1 MYARYTRWI
10 AIFALWAFVG
20 FVLSTE
26 VFFNMRVHDPDVSF
40 FEVAIP
46 QYVRALYWA
55 ALTPVILGINAA
67 LPLGRRD
74 ALRNFSLH
82 ALLSF
87 LVMAVFFLGRMIFVL
102 WWEGESL
109 RGFWQAANASFFGR
123 NLIDMAFYWAVLA
136 YGHMQH
142 LQQQVRNKEL
152 EAAQLESRLMET
164 ELRALKQQL
173 HPHFL
178 FNTLNTISFLVR
190 EGRHES
196 AVSLLAQLSHLLR
209 TSLDSS
215 RVHEVTLRQEIE
227 FLDPYLQIQQA
238 RFLDRLTVEKELSSD
253 AMNARIPNLL
263 LQPIVENAIV
273 HGVAAKSEP
282 GVVRLRGRVED
293 GALHLE
299 VQDDGPG
306 LPEVA
311 RRREGIGISNT
322 RERLAKMYG
331 NHARLSLRGEAGM
344 GTTVQIV
351 LPYRT

>member
-1 MYARYTRWI
+1 MHARYTRWI
-10 AIFALWAFVG
+10 AIVALWAFVG

-26 VFFNMRVHDPDVSF
+26 VFFNMRVHDPEVSF
-40 FEVAIP
+40 FEVAVP
-46 QYVRALYWA
+46 QYIRALYWA
-55 ALTPVILGINAA
+55 FLTPIILSAETA
-67 LPLGRRD
+67 FPLGRRH

-82 ALLSF
+82 AFLSF

-109 RGFWQAANASFFGR
+109 RGFWSTANSSFFGR

-136 YGHMQH
+136 YGHMQL
-142 LQQQVRNKEL
+142 LQQRVKNEEL
-152 EAAQLESRLMET
+152 KAAQLESRLMET

-190 EGRHES
+190 EQRNDS
-196 AVSLLAQLSHLLR
+196 AVTLLAQLSHLLR

-215 RVHEVTLRQEIE
+215 RVHEVTLRQEME

-238 RFLDRLTVEKELSSD
+238 RFLDRLTVEKELSYE
-253 AMNARIPNLL
+253 AMEARIPNLL

-273 HGVAAKSEP
+273 HGVAAKSVP
-282 GVVRLRGRVED
+282 GVVRLRGHVAE

-299 VQDDGPG
+299 VKDDGPG
-306 LPEVA
+306 LPA
-311 RRREGIGISNT
+311 KRREGIGIANT
-322 RERLAKMYG
+322 RERLSKMYG
-331 NHARLSLRGEAGM
+331 SRAKLTLQGEAGL